1 MKRQPTLAPGRAP
14 TLGLVR
20 RIACGL
26 ITAASLSMSVQPA
39 AAQVTVPTLA
49 ARSWLLLDSSSGQTL
64 GAYEPDLKVEPAS
77 LTKLMSAYLVF
88 AAVKEK
94 KLALDLRPPVS
105 ALAYKAIGSRMFVD
119 PAKPATVEELINGMI
134 VQSGNDATIILA
146 EAVAGT
152 EEAFA
157 AMMNREAQK
166 MGLKNTQFRNSTGLP
181 DAQHY
186 STARDLSILSM
197 RLIQDFP
204 EYYAQYYSK
213 RDYTFNNIRQAN
225 RNRLL
230 AIDPSVDGMKTGHT
244 DAAGYCLIASARR
257 EQPGAGFTRR
267 LLSVVLGTASE
278 SARAIESQKLLN
290 FGFQSFD
297 AVAVFR
303 KGQAAGTYPVWKGQ
317 TREVQ
322 AGFDQ
327 DVVVTVPKGQ
337 AEKLKADIERVT
349 PLAAPL
355 AQGQRI
361 GTLRVRMDDKV
372 LVERPVLAL
381 ATVEEAGLF
390 GRLWDSMRLWFA
402 K

>member
-20 RIACGL
+20 RIVCGM
-26 ITAASLSMSVQPA
+26 ITAAGLSMSAQPA

-64 GAYEPDLKVEPAS
+64 GAYEPDLKIEPAS
-77 LTKLMSAYLVF
+77 LTKLMTAYLVF

-105 ALAYKAIGSRMFVD
+105 TLAYKAIGSRMFVD

-146 EAVAGT
+146 EAVAGN

-186 STARDLSILSM
+186 STARDLSILSV

-257 EQPGAGFTRR
+257 E
-267 LLSVVLGTASE
+267 
-278 SARAIESQKLLN
+278 
-290 FGFQSFD
+290 
-297 AVAVFR
+297 
-303 KGQAAGTYPVWKGQ
+303 
-317 TREVQ
+317 
-322 AGFDQ
+322 
-327 DVVVTVPKGQ
+327 
-337 AEKLKADIERVT
+337 
-349 PLAAPL
+349 
-355 AQGQRI
+355 
-361 GTLRVRMDDKV
+361 
-372 LVERPVLAL
+372 
-381 ATVEEAGLF
+381 
-390 GRLWDSMRLWFA
+390 
-402 K
+402 

>member
-14 TLGLVR
+14 TLRRVR

-26 ITAASLSMSVQPA
+26 IAAAGLSMSLPPA

-49 ARSWLLLDSSSGQTL
+49 ARSWLLLDGSSGQTL
-64 GAYEPDLKVEPAS
+64 GAYEPDLKIEPAS

-105 ALAYKAIGSRMFVD
+105 TPAYKAIGSRMFVD

-134 VQSGNDATIILA
+134 VQSGNDATMILA
-146 EAVAGT
+146 EAVSGS

-157 AMMNREAQK
+157 ALMNREAQK

-186 STARDLSILSM
+186 STARDLSILGM
-197 RLIQDFP
+197 RLIEDFP
-204 EYYAQYYSK
+204 EYYARYYSK
-213 RDYTFNNIRQAN
+213 RDYTFNNIRQPN

-230 AIDPSVDGMKTGHT
+230 AIDPTVDGVKTGHT

-297 AVAVFR
+297 AVPVFR

-317 TREVQ
+317 AREVQ

-349 PLAAPL
+349 PLVAPL

-361 GTLRVRMDDKV
+361 GTLRVRLDDKV

-381 ATVEEAGLF
+381 ATIEEAGLF
-390 GRLWDSMRLWFA
+390 GRLWDGVRLWFA